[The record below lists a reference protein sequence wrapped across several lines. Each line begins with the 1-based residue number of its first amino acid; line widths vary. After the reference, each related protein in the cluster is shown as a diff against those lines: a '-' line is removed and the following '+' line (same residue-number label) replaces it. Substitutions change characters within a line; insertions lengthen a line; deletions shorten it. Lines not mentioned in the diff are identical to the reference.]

1 MDKSTK
7 MAEALVNDIRD
18 VIAENDELKNDLR
31 ERAREVG
38 DLKGRLTKATTEC
51 DKLCDQLEGC
61 KSYRSDEQNLLDP
74 LEVEQLIQKMRSQM
88 KRKISETEAEKDRY
102 QDTLAES
109 ELERDEM
116 QRTLVTSKIKVER
129 EMLQL
134 KDELQSL
141 KYYAGKM
148 RLENQRLHFKLL
160 RYQQQNDHVHEHRRL
175 RLRHSVGGKP
185 ELALS
190 CDYEARKRIENLENL
205 QQKAVLESRELRRV
219 LELVRQEYE
228 RTQAAKANLDEEIR
242 GLKYYAGRLTLE
254 KKALQENISHA
265 AIKVSSPEKSRL
277 QQLWKGRGA
286 QSTQELV
293 AHQSCDDERI
303 VEVLK
308 ELRALKLYAGKLHLE
323 NRRLRNQ
330 INPDAP
336 P

>member
-129 EMLQL
+129 EKIQIT
-134 KDELQSL
+134 DELQSL
-141 KYYAGKM
+141 KYYARKM

-265 AIKVSSPEKSRL
+265 AIKVSSPENSRL

-286 QSTQELV
+286 RSTQELV

-330 INPDAP
+330 IIPDAP